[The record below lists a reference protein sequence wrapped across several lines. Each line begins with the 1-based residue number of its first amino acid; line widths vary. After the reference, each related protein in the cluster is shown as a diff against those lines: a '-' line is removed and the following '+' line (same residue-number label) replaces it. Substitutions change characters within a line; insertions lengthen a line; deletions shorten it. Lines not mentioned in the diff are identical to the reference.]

1 MKSTLGFYLALC
13 LTLVPAPASFILA
26 SWYFES
32 NQRETRHETQI
43 LWQQTEKSKLTFT
56 AHQQSVERRPIAR
69 WLTLALAAAQR
80 YSLTQQIPIASDV
93 KLRIKL
99 RGQSK
104 QLIEWWADVSTSWPS
119 QDKHP
124 FVLDSLI
131 MTRHTDDKNELILS
145 FVENGLPM
153 LALSIAPRGQKPCDL
168 SPPGKLLGD
177 WHDYQ
182 LLATLATEG
191 NFSAYF
197 QGSDK
202 QWLTAKVG
210 DYFSSPTTMITA
222 ISRESVTFKQLES
235 FPCVVTTLQNKVKH
249 TNAIAF

>member
-56 AHQQSVERRPIAR
+56 AHQPSVERRPIAR

-124 FVLDSLI
+124 FRLHS
-131 MTRHTDDKNELILS
+131 H
-145 FVENGLPM
+145 
-153 LALSIAPRGQKPCDL
+153 
-168 SPPGKLLGD
+168 
-177 WHDYQ
+177 
-182 LLATLATEG
+182 ATL
-191 NFSAYF
+191 N
-197 QGSDK
+197 QICK
-202 QWLTAKVG
+202 W
-210 DYFSSPTTMITA
+210 
-222 ISRESVTFKQLES
+222 
-235 FPCVVTTLQNKVKH
+235 
-249 TNAIAF
+249 